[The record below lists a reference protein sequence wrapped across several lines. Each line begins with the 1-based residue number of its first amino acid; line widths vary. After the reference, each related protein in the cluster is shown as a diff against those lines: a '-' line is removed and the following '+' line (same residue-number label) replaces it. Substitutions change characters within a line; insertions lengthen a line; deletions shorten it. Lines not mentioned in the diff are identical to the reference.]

1 MNLRRWLLSFCLVGV
16 AGVGAFALSKSARA
30 PQPVYPQNR
39 DIHAD
44 ASALRAPYE
53 PQLIQKN
60 LKFWAAQTKLDS
72 IDAIS
77 RAQLAHW
84 YLESYRETGD
94 GADIT
99 RAEQAA
105 RASLKIRPTDG
116 ALLQL
121 SRALLNQHRFTEA
134 RHIALRAAPVNPGGY
149 RLAADISYELG
160 DYAQS
165 EKYAKQA
172 PPEGDDPSFYALMS
186 RYSELKGQSKS
197 QLDLLN
203 KATAQADSN
212 IDAEVQSIA
221 WFHER
226 RGRAL
231 FMDGQL
237 DEAAREYERALK
249 VFPRDY
255 RTMAALARLE
265 AARHNWK
272 TAIEWGD
279 KAAAIVP
286 TPDTLALLGD
296 AYQALGQPQK
306 AAAQF
311 ALVEKIGDLS
321 EAQGALYDRQ
331 RAIYYADHNLQP
343 QKAVALARG
352 EMKVRQ
358 DIYAY
363 DTLAWTLFKA
373 GQLDEAAANMKQ
385 SLKWNTRDAMLW
397 FHAGMIAAAR
407 HQTDEARLDLE
418 LALRINP
425 QFHPTQPQIARDTL
439 KRLGAS

>member
-1 MNLRRWLLSFCLVGV
+1 MNLRRWLLPLCV
-16 AGVGAFALSKSARA
+16 AGIAGAGVLVWTKSAQTRT
-30 PQPVYPQNR
+30 PIYPANR

-44 ASALRAPYE
+44 AAALRAPYD
-53 PQLIQKN
+53 PNAVQQN
-60 LKFWAAQTKLDS
+60 LKFWAAKSKLDS

-94 GADIT
+94 SADIT

-105 RASLKIRPTDG
+105 RASLKIRPTDS

-121 SRALLNQHRFTEA
+121 SRVLLNQHRFAQA
-134 RHIALRAAPVNPGGY
+134 REIALRAAPVNPGGY

-160 DYAQS
+160 DYARA
-165 EKYAKQA
+165 EKYAGQA
-172 PPEGDDPSFYALMS
+172 PPQGDDPSFYALMS
-186 RYSELKGQSKS
+186 RFSELKGDTKS
-197 QLDLLN
+197 QLDLLG
-203 KATAQADSN
+203 KATAQADAS
-212 IDAEVQSIA
+212 IDSPAQSLS

-226 RGRAL
+226 NGRAL
-231 FMDGQL
+231 SMNGQL
-237 DEAAREYERALK
+237 DEAARQYQRALK
-249 VFPRDY
+249 IFPRDY

-272 TAIEWGD
+272 EAIAWGD

-286 TPDTLALLGD
+286 APDTLALLGD
-296 AYQALGQPQK
+296 AYQALGESKK

-311 ALVEKIGDLS
+311 SLVEKIGDLS

-331 RAIYYADHNLQP
+331 RAMYYADHDLQP
-343 QKAVALARG
+343 QKALALARG
-352 EMKVRQ
+352 EMTVRS

-373 GQLDEAAANMKQ
+373 GQLDEAAANMSKA
-385 SLKWNTRDAMLW
+385 LKWNTRDAMLW

-407 HQTDEARLDLE
+407 GQNDQARRDLE

-425 QFHPTQPQIARDTL
+425 QFSPSQPQIARDTL
-439 KRLGAS
+439 KRLGAN